1 MFKFLKKIKGQ
12 STVEYAILIII
23 IIGALLTIQVYIKR
37 GVQGRL
43 KSASDDIG
51 EQYSPGNT
59 NYTSTVSTHSKTREE
74 NLKGVQNLI
83 FDEDESTNI
92 FHLALGYSYSHSC
105 LDQRSNVGGPRCPNI
120 KKGGKG
126 WCGGLHSAREFVNI
140 DDRWNIRDIVL
151 WLPR

>member
-51 EQYSPGNT
+51 EQFSPGNT
-59 NYTSTVSTHSKTREE
+59 NYLSTVSSHSKTREE
-74 NLKGVQNLI
+74 NLKGRQNI
-83 FDEDESTNI
+83 VFDEDESTNI
-92 FHLALGYSYSHSC
+92 ESS
-105 LDQRSNVGGPRCPNI
+105 SNLINVEI
-120 KKGGKG
+120 EYWGK
-126 WCGGLHSAREFVNI
+126 
-140 DDRWNIRDIVL
+140 
-151 WLPR
+151 